1 MLYYNGA
8 PYAPSVRYG
17 CLNAAAAA
25 PRCSERNRRASR
37 FSRRRIYCI
46 CGKSVLQYDAVPG
59 VAGDSAERR
68 RGSRGGVYA
77 GKQGGDPPRFYSRQ
91 RAIFFIPRAGCKA
104 LRCRQGGCIRSRRG
118 CGRAGAVRRGGYGSP
133 WHSWRKAHSCAM
145 RACGRIYS
153 CCARRSAKM
162 TSCAARDIA

>member
-17 CLNAAAAA
+17 CLNAARCRTSLFGTKPASVALFAAA
-25 PRCSERNRRASR
+25 AYTVFAANP
-37 FSRRRIYCI
+37 YCNTMP
-46 CGKSVLQYDAVPG
+46 APG

-91 RAIFFIPRAGCKA
+91 RAIFFIPRAGRKA

-118 CGRAGAVRRGGYGSP
+118 CGRAGAVRRGGYVRRGTRGGRRTAAP
-133 WHSWRKAHSCAM
+133 
-145 RACGRIYS
+145 CGRAGGYTR
-153 CCARRSAKM
+153 AVP
-162 TSCAARDIA
+162 AAR